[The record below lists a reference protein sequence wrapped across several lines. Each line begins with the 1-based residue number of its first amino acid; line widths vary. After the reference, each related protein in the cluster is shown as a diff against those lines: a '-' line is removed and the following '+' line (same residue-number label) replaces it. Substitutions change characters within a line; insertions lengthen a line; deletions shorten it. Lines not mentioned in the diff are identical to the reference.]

1 MDTFDEKSMI
11 KVFIRTFFSIL
22 AMSIGFSILLTY
34 PVMWLWNW
42 LMPAIF
48 GFKTLT
54 FWQAFGLTMLANMI
68 FGKVNLNSR

>member
-48 GFKTLT
+48 GLKTLT

>member
-1 MDTFDEKSMI
+1 MDKFDEKSMI
-11 KVFIRTFFSIL
+11 TVFIRTFLSIL

-48 GFKTLT
+48 GLKTLT
-54 FWQAFGLTMLANMI
+54 FWQTFGLTMLANMI
-68 FGKVNLNSR
+68 FGKVNLNTR

>member
-1 MDTFDEKSMI
+1 MDKFDEKSMI
-11 KVFIRTFFSIL
+11 TVFIRTFLSIL

-48 GFKTLT
+48 GLKTLT
-54 FWQAFGLTMLANMI
+54 FWQTFGLTMLSNMI
-68 FGKVNLNSR
+68 FGKVNVKN